1 MDFDFVFYGA
11 GISAKIAAVS
21 LLKEGFKVCV
31 IQDKEKFSK
40 NSNLVTF
47 LSEGSINYLT
57 TLVSNPA
64 NIKNYTTIQKINCS
78 LTNSTGSKEEF
89 IEFTDNKSN
98 SCLLYTSPSP
108 RDATLSRMPSSA

>member
-21 LLKEGFKVCV
+21 LLKEGFKVCI
-31 IQDKEKFSK
+31 IQDKKKFSK

-64 NIKNYTTIQKINCS
+64 NIKNYTTIQKRVLKRNLLNLLIINQI
-78 LTNSTGSKEEF
+78 LLEKLYLIIF
-89 IEFTDNKSN
+89 WKV
-98 SCLLYTSPSP
+98 CLMKNC
-108 RDATLSRMPSSA
+108 RN